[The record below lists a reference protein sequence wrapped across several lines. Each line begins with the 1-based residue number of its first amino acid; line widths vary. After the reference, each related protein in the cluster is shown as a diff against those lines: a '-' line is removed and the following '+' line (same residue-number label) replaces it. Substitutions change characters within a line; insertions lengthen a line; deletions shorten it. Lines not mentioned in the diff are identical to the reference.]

1 MTCPLL
7 VGGVPKNDRIG
18 WKKCISESQCNPNS
32 KMGYGGVCVSV
43 CVCVWCT
50 GGGTK
55 LKETNT
61 AGKNF

>member
-1 MTCPLL
+1 
-7 VGGVPKNDRIG
+7 
-18 WKKCISESQCNPNS
+18 
-32 KMGYGGVCVSV
+32 MGYGGVCVSVCVCVCV